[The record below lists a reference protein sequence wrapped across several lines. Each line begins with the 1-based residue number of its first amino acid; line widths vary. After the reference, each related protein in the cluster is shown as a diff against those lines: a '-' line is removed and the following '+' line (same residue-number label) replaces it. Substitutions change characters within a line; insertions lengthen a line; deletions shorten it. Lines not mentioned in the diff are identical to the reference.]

1 MLCVAASINIVAQS
15 LASGKCGKDV
25 TWTFDGKTLTIKN
38 VSKDYLTVSIRD
50 YNTTNQKAPWLQKKL
65 DVRSVRIGEN
75 IGAIGSCAFAG
86 MENIT
91 EVIFED
97 NLSVTSIGWGAFLN
111 CRSLSNISLPP
122 SVKLIGTVAFANCSG
137 LNSIRIPDK
146 CVVQDQAFLNCT
158 GVRSISVSPTASLG
172 QYVFAYENKTPS
184 GVRHTL
190 YSYEIGRLP
199 ADINVRNCYRYGIA
213 PEAVERLRSNGIGSL
228 EDYDLVTSE
237 IDSIIPN
244 IGYTRSKTY
253 ALIIG
258 NQNYRFAPSVPFA
271 IHDARVFREYCE
283 KTLGVPQNNIHYV
296 QDGTKHMIME
306 EERSWL
312 ESIGNRQNKRL
323 IVYYAG
329 HGVPDTK
336 KQNKAYLLPTDVLAA
351 KPHQG
356 IDMNEFYT
364 MLGDMEFEQ
373 ISVFMDACFSGITR
387 DNQGVTEGTRGV
399 EIEAEETSIN
409 SDNIV
414 VFSAAQGNETAQGFQ
429 REGHGLFTYYL
440 IKGIKETSGT
450 ANFGDLSDYIKYK
463 VSTTAPNLKL
473 RKPQTPVTTASSNVG
488 DDWRLK
494 SF

>member
-38 VSKDYLTVSIRD
+38 VSKDYQTASIRD
-50 YNTTNQKAPWLQKKL
+50 YNTTNQKAPWIQKGL
-65 DVRSVRIGEN
+65 DARSVRIGEN

-97 NLSVTSIGWGAFLN
+97 NLNVTSIGWGAFLN

-122 SVKLIGTVAFANCSG
+122 SVRLIGTVAFANCSG

-172 QYVFAYENKTPS
+172 QYVFAYESKTPS
-184 GVRHTL
+184 GVQHTL
-190 YSYEIGRLP
+190 YSYEIVRLP
-199 ADINVRNCYRYGIA
+199 ADINVRNCDRYGIA
-213 PEAVERLRSNGIGSL
+213 PEVVEKLRSKGIASL
-228 EDYDLVTSE
+228 VDYDLVTSE
-237 IDSIIPN
+237 IDSNIPN
-244 IGYTRSKTY
+244 IGYTRSNTY

-258 NQNYRFAPSVPFA
+258 NENYRFTSSAPCA

-283 KTLGVPQNNIHYV
+283 KTLGVQPKNIHYV
-296 QDGTKHMIME
+296 EDGTKHMIME

-312 ESIGNRQNKRL
+312 ESIDNRQDKRL

-336 KQNKAYLLPTDVLAA
+336 KQNKAYLLPTDVLPS

-356 IDMNEFYT
+356 IDMGEFYA

-373 ISVFMDACFSGITR
+373 ISVFVDACFSGITR
-387 DNQGVTEGTRGV
+387 DNQSVTEGTRGV
-399 EIEAEETSIN
+399 EIEVEETSIN

-414 VFSAAQGNETAQGFQ
+414 VFSAAQGNETAQEFQ

-440 IKGIKETSGT
+440 IKGIRRFNGT
-450 ANFGDLSDYIKYK
+450 ANFGVLSDYIKNK
-463 VSTTAPNLKL
+463 VSTTAPTLKL